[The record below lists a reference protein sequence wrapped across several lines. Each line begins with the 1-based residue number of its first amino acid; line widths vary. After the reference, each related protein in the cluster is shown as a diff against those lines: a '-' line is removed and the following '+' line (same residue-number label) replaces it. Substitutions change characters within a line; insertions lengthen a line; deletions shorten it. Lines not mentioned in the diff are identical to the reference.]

1 MWKRKTI
8 RKEVATYVNP
18 TCQYSINTNQ
28 HDSINIIKTSFDLPG
43 DIAETFVD
51 IFDGFV
57 HDVYNSSGVA
67 SKGGLRRV
75 GNDLYYYY
83 TAYSRF
89 RITEFITTG
98 NTSGRMMLEN
108 EFWGTTFNRTDT
120 YSGNKTVNYTYYDL
134 KDYVTANKPN
144 AFPDNG
150 VKGGYY
156 YELLGAAPTAT
167 AYGITMALME
177 DIKDDAITEVQQE
190 VLNYYG

>member
-43 DIAETFVD
+43 D
-51 IFDGFV
+51 
-57 HDVYNSSGVA
+57 
-67 SKGGLRRV
+67 
-75 GNDLYYYY
+75 
-83 TAYSRF
+83 TADSRF